1 MDAPRTRPVKV
12 GLLLATGDHWD
23 GSTATW
29 SEILASAQLA
39 EAIGFDSV
47 WVVDHLLMQFPPVPS
62 IGIWDGW
69 SMLAAIAATTSR
81 VELGPLV
88 SCTAYRNPALLAK
101 MAATVDEIS
110 GGRLI
115 LGLGAGWHEPE
126 FRAFGYP
133 FDHRVGRFEEALTI
147 ISTLLRTGEIDFDG
161 RYYQAR
167 ACEHRPRGPRPD
179 GIPIMVG
186 CSGDRMLGLTAR
198 HADIWSRD
206 FIPAGSLGEL
216 REVQAKVDAVC
227 RDADR
232 VPETLDRYAAVAIDL
247 PGSTRP
253 DGFGA
258 LSGSPEQL
266 ADSLRDYAAAG
277 FSHIQLWLEP
287 ANPAAIEAFAT
298 TLEFLDQA

>member
-1 MDAPRTRPVKV
+1 MDAPRPLKV
-12 GLLLATGDHWD
+12 GLLLSTGDRWD

-29 SEILASAQLA
+29 TEILASAQLA

-47 WVVDHLLMQFPPVPS
+47 WIGDHLLMQFPPNPP

-147 ISTLLRTGEIDFDG
+147 ITTLLRTGEIDFEG

-167 ACEHRPRGPRPD
+167 ACELRPRGPRPD
-179 GIPIMVG
+179 GVPIMVG
-186 CSGDRMLGLTAR
+186 GGGDRMLRLTAR
-198 HADIWSRD
+198 HADIWNRD
-206 FIPAGSLGEL
+206 FAPTGSIAEL
-216 REVQAKVDAVC
+216 RELQAKVDVVC
-227 RDADR
+227 REAGR
-232 VPETLDRYAAVAIDL
+232 TPQTLDRYAAVAIDL
-247 PGSTRP
+247 PGGARP
-253 DGFGA
+253 EGFGA

-266 ADSLRDYAAAG
+266 ADSLREYATG
-277 FSHIQLWLEP
+277 GISHVQLWLEP
-287 ANPAAIEAFAT
+287 ANLAAIETFAS
-298 TLEFLDQA
+298 TLEVLDRA